1 MEVQKAVDQSVE
13 QLLEYHPP
21 TLTPIPPHLG
31 GRATQDDRGLRP
43 PVGTRVPAIS
53 VGGYQGVNSL
63 EESTRTQ
70 IGIHAGSSTQGG
82 VNAQPKR
89 EPPTTN
95 VLPLHCRVCK
105 APPTV
110 TTQPTATTCGHL
122 FCSEYVPRILGSV
135 TRSLTPRQV
144 HNTARGIHVQ
154 MPRVQQFPPV
164 VLSVQTRSVDDILG
178 LSLCNN
184 MMYHACVASW
194 IAIHS
199 VARPYVNA
207 PKRKM

>member
-63 EESTRTQ
+63 AENPGTQ
-70 IGIHAGSSTQGG
+70 IGIHAESSTQGG

-135 TRSLTPRQV
+135 THSLTPRQV